1 MLCNFSTGF
10 GQYFCDFAGGG
21 GVVFGALSK
30 PLFEGL
36 EQEAEGLLAV
46 GVANREEVACEFGG
60 ECF

>member
-1 MLCNFSTGF
+1 M
-10 GQYFCDFAGGG
+10 
-21 GVVFGALSK
+21 FGAVSK

-46 GVANREEVACEFGG
+46 GVANGEEVACEFGG